1 MGCYMW
7 GHSAMTPPVAVQ
19 SQPTGYALIQGIETQ
34 TFAFGKVKPYII
46 AILKYFCPLVYSEI
60 L

>member
-1 MGCYMW
+1 
-7 GHSAMTPPVAVQ
+7 MTPPVAVQ
-19 SQPTGYALIQGIETQ
+19 SQPTGYALIRGIETQ